1 MSDDAIFVPGLLDGR
16 CALITGG
23 GSGIG
28 LAVARELGGLG
39 ARVVIAARGTERL
52 ESAAQGL
59 RSAGIDA
66 TAHAVNIRDEAEV
79 AALFDAIA
87 ESHGL
92 PDLLVNN
99 AGGQFA
105 ADALDISANGFR
117 AVTDL
122 NLNGTW
128 HMSSAFA
135 RRAVEAGRAGR
146 IVNIVLVTAGPKP
159 GNAHGAAAR
168 AGIIHLTK
176 TLAFEWARHGIAVN
190 AIAPGTIETEGLDQ
204 YNPADIDAAIQ
215 RLPIKR
221 MGRPREIALMVAYL
235 ASPAG
240 DFITGTTLHVD
251 GGAHLVG
258 PAREA

>member
-1 MSDDAIFVPGLLDGR
+1 MSDDAIFRPGLLDGHA
-16 CALITGG
+16 ALITGG

-28 LAVARELGGLG
+28 LAIARELGGLG
-39 ARVVIAARGTERL
+39 ARVVIAARDAERL
-52 ESAAQGL
+52 EAAAEGL
-59 RSAGIDA
+59 RAAGIDA

-87 ESHGL
+87 DSHGL

-117 AVTDL
+117 AVVDL

-128 HMSSAFA
+128 HMSSAYA

-204 YNPADIDAAIQ
+204 YNPADIDAAIR

-221 MGRPREIALMVAYL
+221 FGTPREVALMVAYL

-240 DFITGTTLHVD
+240 DFITGTTLDVD

>member
-1 MSDDAIFVPGLLDGR
+1 MSDDAIFRPGLLDGR
-16 CALITGG
+16 AALITGG

-39 ARVVIAARGTERL
+39 ARVVIAARGAERL
-52 ESAAQGL
+52 EGAAEGL
-59 RSAGIDA
+59 RAAGIDA
-66 TAHAVNIRDEAEV
+66 IARTVNIRDETEV

-87 ESHGL
+87 DSHGL

-117 AVTDL
+117 AVVDL

-128 HMSSAFA
+128 HMSSAYA

-204 YNPADIDAAIQ
+204 YNPADIDAAIR

-221 MGRPREIALMVAYL
+221 FGTPREVALMVAYL

-240 DFITGTTLHVD
+240 DFITGTTLDVD

>member
-1 MSDDAIFVPGLLDGR
+1 MSDDAIFRPGLLDGR
-16 CALITGG
+16 AALITGG

-39 ARVVIAARGTERL
+39 ARVVIAARGAERL
-52 ESAAQGL
+52 EGAAEGL
-59 RSAGIDA
+59 RAAGIDA
-66 TAHAVNIRDEAEV
+66 IARTVNIRDETEV

-87 ESHGL
+87 DSHGL

-117 AVTDL
+117 AVVDL

-128 HMSSAFA
+128 HMSSAYA

-204 YNPADIDAAIQ
+204 YDPADIDAAIR

-221 MGRPREIALMVAYL
+221 FGRPREIALMVAYL

-240 DFITGTTLHVD
+240 DFITGATLDVD